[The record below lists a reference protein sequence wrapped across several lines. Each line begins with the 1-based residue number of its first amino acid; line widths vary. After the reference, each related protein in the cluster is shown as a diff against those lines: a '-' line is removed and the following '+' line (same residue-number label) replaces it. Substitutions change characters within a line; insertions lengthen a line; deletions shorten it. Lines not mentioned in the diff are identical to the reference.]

1 MESAMA
7 ASRRSDPGYIQV
19 SGYITKEI
27 ALKFKA
33 QCTMLETNQ
42 ADALEEAL
50 KLWLEKYTKS

>member
-27 ALKFKA
+27 ALKFKS
-33 QCTMLETNQ
+33 QCTMLQTNL

-50 KLWLEKYTKS
+50 KLWLEK